1 MRVFSDIIRIFVP
14 KLLLLSKYYKLW
26 FNQFWHLLMIIGYA
40 RVSTQDQHT
49 FRQIDQLKEYGC
61 ERIYEEKASGG
72 KRDRNELNRMMD
84 ALREGDVVVITELT
98 RLSRSVKDLFDIVDK
113 VHLAGADIKSLK
125 ESWIDTTT
133 PQGKLLFTMF
143 AGISQFE
150 RDIIHQRTMEGLQAA
165 RARGRNGGRPPKDE
179 SKIKLALKMYDSK
192 VCSISQI
199 LEATGISKTTLYR
212 YIRQRICG

>member
-14 KLLLLSKYYKLW
+14 KLVLLSKYYKLW

-84 ALREGDVVVITELT
+84 ALREGDRTARAEQA
-98 RLSRSVKDLFDIVDK
+98 
-113 VHLAGADIKSLK
+113 AGAGQLQA
-125 ESWIDTTT
+125 
-133 PQGKLLFTMF
+133 PVRYRRHRQHGLAVRPHF
-143 AGISQFE
+143 
-150 RDIIHQRTMEGLQAA
+150 HQRDLSGGAAYTGLRIHGK
-165 RARGRNGGRPPKDE
+165 RALR
-179 SKIKLALKMYDSK
+179 
-192 VCSISQI
+192 
-199 LEATGISKTTLYR
+199 LYEDGSHQL
-212 YIRQRICG
+212 Y